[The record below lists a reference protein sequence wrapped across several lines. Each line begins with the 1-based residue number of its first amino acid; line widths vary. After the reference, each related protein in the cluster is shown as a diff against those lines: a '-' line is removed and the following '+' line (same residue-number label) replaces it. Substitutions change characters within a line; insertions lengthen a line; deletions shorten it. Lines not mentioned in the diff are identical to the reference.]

1 MAQGTPRKF
10 AEKIAIMERKQN
22 EDQEVF
28 TSVMRDVRAI
38 TSNCTTSPP
47 VCSSPQALAP
57 PIHWNRSGGG
67 SLPNVHE
74 MVQQSDV
81 RSWSNWYGSSQMN
94 LSHHIRGGGRSP
106 GATHYHPYK
115 SPKQHERCS
124 PVGQLDY
131 QHFHC
136 STSNHLQPPD
146 MLWPK
151 LVLYC
156 IFIYLN

>member
-38 TSNCTTSPP
+38 TSNCTASPP

-57 PIHWNRSGGG
+57 PIHWNRSGG

-74 MVQQSDV
+74 MVQQQPDV
-81 RSWSNWYGSSQMN
+81 RNWPYWPGSLQMN
-94 LSHHIRGGGRSP
+94 PSHHTRARTP
-106 GATHYHPYK
+106 GTAHYHPYK
-115 SPKQHERCS
+115 PSKQHERCS
-124 PVGQLDY
+124 PLDHFDY
-131 QHFHC
+131 QHLHC
-136 STSNHLQPPD
+136 QANNHLQPPD

-151 LVLYC
+151 LVFC
-156 IFIYLN
+156 IFS